1 MLKIIAIIVI
11 LIIGSIILYYY
22 LKKKK
27 QIYNLKIFDNTHIKD
42 GEKVKIHEK
51 IFDEIYTPFIID
63 ENNKIMEINH
73 EVNNEMNNGINYEIN
88 YEIENE
94 VNHEVNR
101 IEFGMPGFY
110 GDAQNV
116 HDHITID
123 SIKNNIQKMET
134 SNTDI
139 TTIKLTL
146 INKINNDTN
155 LTVNTRNNYCDLIAS
170 SNDTILDSLK
180 ISPNDALKK
189 IYNDVIGNDNTYDI
203 FKLQLGDCF
212 EHGNKVCQT
221 GITAKI
227 LGTLDGI
234 KTENIQYSHTLR
246 KELLDKASKEYR
258 DYTGDNFAEHFKNK
272 MSDEYRESNISH
284 DVLIDEINK
293 WINDI

>member
-1 MLKIIAIIVI
+1 MFKIIAIIVI
-11 LIIGSIILYYY
+11 LIIGSVILYYY
-22 LKKKK
+22 LRRKKRV
-27 QIYNLKIFDNTHIKD
+27 YNLKIFDNTHIKD

-51 IFDEIYTPFIID
+51 IFDEIYAPIIIN
-63 ENNKIMEINH
+63 ENNKIR
-73 EVNNEMNNGINYEIN
+73 EVNNAEHNTEYNAEHNAEH
-88 YEIENE
+88 NE
-94 VNHEVNR
+94 VCNILFPR
-101 IEFGMPGFY
+101 IEFPEFF

-123 SIKNNIQKMET
+123 SIKNNVKKMET

-139 TTIKLTL
+139 NTIKITL

-180 ISPNDALKK
+180 ISPNDALRKV
-189 IYNDVIGNDNTYDI
+189 YDNVIGNDNTYDI

-246 KELLDKASKEYR
+246 KELLEKASKEYEN
-258 DYTGDNFAEHFKNK
+258 YTGDNFAEYFKNK

-284 DVLIDEINK
+284 DVLIEEINK
-293 WINDI
+293 WIDDI